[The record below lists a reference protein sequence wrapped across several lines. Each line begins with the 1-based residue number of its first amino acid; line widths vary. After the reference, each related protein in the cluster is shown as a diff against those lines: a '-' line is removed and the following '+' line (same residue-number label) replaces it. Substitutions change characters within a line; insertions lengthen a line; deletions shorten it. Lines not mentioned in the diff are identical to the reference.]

1 MISMGTV
8 WASTEAYPWEQSLYV
23 GGIETAKVN
32 FTLRIYAN
40 AWHVY
45 AGLVILNPN
54 AHTQIHQYAKS
65 ALELFKLM

>member
-1 MISMGTV
+1 MGFDRSISMGTG
-8 WASTEAYPWEQSLYV
+8 LNV

-45 AGLVILNPN
+45 AGLAILNPN
-54 AHTQIHQYAKS
+54 ILKS
-65 ALELFKLM
+65 ITMPKVPWSCSN